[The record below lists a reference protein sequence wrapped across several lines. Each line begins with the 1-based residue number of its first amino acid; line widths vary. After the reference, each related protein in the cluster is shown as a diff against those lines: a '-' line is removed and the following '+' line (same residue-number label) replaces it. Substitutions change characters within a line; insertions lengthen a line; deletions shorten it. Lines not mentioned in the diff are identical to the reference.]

1 MILISLLALPFVA
14 ALLSF
19 MLPKQAKTLAL
30 LSSAVAVLITLYL
43 SMHIAEG
50 ALDVSQAWLPD
61 LGIQFAL
68 HADGLSCSLS
78 LLTALVSFLVFLNLN
93 NKEVSK
99 TNSFYGLLLFAQTG
113 LMGVFLASDG
123 MLFYFFWE
131 LALIPIYF
139 LSSIWGGE
147 NRIKVTFK
155 FFIYT
160 FIGSVMM
167 LAGLIYLGLQTPG
180 ADAFSYHSL
189 VAVGNSLCNTQQI
202 SLFVLFFL
210 AFAIK
215 MPIFPFHTW
224 QPDAYDEAPTSVTIF
239 LSALMVKMGLYAVLR
254 WLMPVLPEGVNY
266 WSNAVIILSI
276 IGIIYAS
283 IIALQQTNIKRFIAY
298 SSIAHMGLMCAAAFV
313 QNDLAIHGVK
323 VQMFTHGINIAGMWL
338 VVSIIENRFQTKDM
352 NALGG
357 IATIMPKLAIAF
369 VIIAFANIALPLTN
383 GFVGE
388 FMLFAGIFSSTHPN
402 HILYMVLAGLGV
414 ILGAAYTLRM
424 LQKVVFG
431 TASSTQEV
439 KDISINEWCVLG
451 IVLSL
456 IIALG
461 VYAKPLLTLT
471 SF

>member
-1 MILISLLALPFVA
+1 MILITLLALPFVA

-19 MLPKQAKTLAL
+19 ILPKQAKTLAL

-50 ALDVSQAWLPD
+50 AIAVSQAWLPD

-93 NKEVSK
+93 NKEVPK
-99 TNSFYGLLLFAQTG
+99 AASFYSLLLFAQTG
-113 LMGVFLASDG
+113 LMGVFLASDA

-160 FIGSVMM
+160 FIGSLMM

-180 ADAFSYHSL
+180 ADAFSYHAL
-189 VAVGNSLCNTQQI
+189 VAVGNSLSNTQQI

-254 WLMPVLPEGVNY
+254 WLMPVLPEGVSY
-266 WSNAVIILSI
+266 WSNTVIILSI
-276 IGIIYAS
+276 IGILYAS

-313 QNDLAIHGVK
+313 QNDLALHGVK
-323 VQMFTHGINIAGMWL
+323 IQMFMHGINIAGMWL
-338 VVSIIENRFQTKDM
+338 VVSIIENRYHTKDM

-357 IATIMPKLAIAF
+357 IASTMPKLAIAF
-369 VIIAFANIALPLTN
+369 VIISFANIALPLTN

-388 FMLFAGIFSSTHPN
+388 FMLFAGIFSSANPN
-402 HILYMVLAGLGV
+402 HVLYMVLAGLGV

-431 TASSTQEV
+431 TASTTQAV
-439 KDISINEWCVLG
+439 KDLSINEWCVLA